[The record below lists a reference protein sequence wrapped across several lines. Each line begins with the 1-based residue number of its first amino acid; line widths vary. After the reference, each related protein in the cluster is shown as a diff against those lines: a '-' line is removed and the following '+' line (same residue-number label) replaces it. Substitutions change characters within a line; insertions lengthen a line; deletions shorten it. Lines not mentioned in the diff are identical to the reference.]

1 MKKNKLIRV
10 VKRDGNSETFDF
22 SKLKRSVSVAMKAT
36 GYDPAYADA
45 LAKAVAIHVR
55 EWDESDPP
63 TTEYLFTCVRSV
75 LEETGLGDVAQA
87 IVRHRRQRAN
97 RRSSISVIDPRRPQR
112 PPTAW
117 SKARIV
123 ETFERRYQVKADVS
137 RFLAGEIEQRLL
149 TLGYHVVSTA
159 LVAELI
165 RNELMAWGLSD
176 DAMVVRASADTPG
189 SEAPSSAL

>member
-1 MKKNKLIRV
+1 MKRNKLIRV
-10 VKRDGNSETFDF
+10 VKRDGNTEAFDF
-22 SKLKRSVSVAMKAT
+22 GKLRRSVSAAMKAT

-55 EWDESDPP
+55 EWDEHDPP

-87 IVRHRRQRAN
+87 IVRHRRHRAS

-112 PPTAW
+112 PPSAW
-117 SKARIV
+117 SKGRIV
-123 ETFERRYQVKADVS
+123 ETFERRYQVKPDVS

-149 TLGYHVVSTA
+149 ALGYHVVSTA

-176 DAMVVRASADTPG
+176 DAIAVRSAADAPG
-189 SEAPSSAL
+189 TEAPSGAV